1 MRVTKEAMVNDVI
14 LDGYVKSFAKA
25 RGFSEHP
32 EDQMFEAFVASS
44 ILRKY
49 HQSDITDMEEHILVG
64 GGGDGGLDAIAILVN
79 GRPVVDEEGVEF
91 LSNNL
96 RRLDVEFVFVQAKTS
111 TAFSASDIGNSGFG
125 VEQFFATLLNATP
138 RVQFRDEVQQLVDL
152 THYLYQHAIKMQ
164 ENPKCFF
171 YYVTTGEWTEAAEPK
186 GRLNDIK
193 DRLDRLNFFSSVH
206 VTPIDAQMLK
216 ANYRELERGVDKSIE
231 FSKTAVFPV
240 IDGVDEAYIG
250 LLSGDE
256 FIKLISTNDNELN
269 RELFYDNVRDFQ
281 GNNPVNREISHT
293 LTNEQFRK
301 AFPLLNNGITII
313 ARSIKRRS
321 DTFEISGFQIVNGC
335 QTTHILFQNKDAVS
349 ADIFIPVKIVATNDS
364 QVVAEVIK
372 ATNRQTAVLPE
383 ALESLSPFHKELE
396 DLYNALES
404 GRKLSGRIY
413 YERRS
418 KQYVMDG
425 ISSSNIVTLTKQIK
439 SFIGMFLDEPHSHPR
454 YYGELL
460 KSYAYDEGRIFAS
473 DHRLEP
479 YYASGVALLM
489 VEKWFNTLQ
498 YGQEL
503 RHYRHQL
510 LMLLRILISGQP
522 HPPLN
527 SSRIANYSRR
537 IVDVLR
543 DPDQGPQE
551 FEKAVNF
558 LKESLAKF
566 GSNEGRGN
574 PPHRLRAFTER
585 LKQDALSRNQPQPR
599 TRSRSRST
607 AVPEKYSSPGDI
619 ERGRILF
626 FDDVK
631 QYGFIRKD
639 IGETIFVHESDIT
652 AIPYHLRVRDM
663 AVQYTVAEDIRHPGR
678 LKATQVRL
686 VD

>member
-1 MRVTKEAMVNDVI
+1 MNDVI
-14 LDGYVKSFAKA
+14 LDGHVKNFAKS
-25 RGFSEHP
+25 RGLSERTEP
-32 EDQMFEAFVASS
+32 QMFEAFVASS

-49 HQSDITDMEEHILVG
+49 HQSDITDMEEYILVG

-79 GRPVVDEEGVEF
+79 GRPVVNEEGVEF
-91 LSNNL
+91 LSNKL

-125 VEQFFATLLNATP
+125 VEQFFATLVKATP
-138 RVQFRDEVQQLVDL
+138 RVPFRDEVQQLIDL
-152 THYLYQHAIKMQ
+152 THYLYQHTIKMQ

-171 YYVTTGEWTEAAEPK
+171 YYVTTGEWTEATEPK

-193 DRLDRLNFFSSVH
+193 DKLDRLNIFSSVH
-206 VTPIDAQMLK
+206 VTPIDAQVLK
-216 ANYRELERGVDKSIE
+216 ENYRELERGVDKNIE

-256 FIKLISTNDNELN
+256 FIKLVSTNDNELN

-281 GNNPVNREISHT
+281 GNNPVNKEIGDT
-293 LTNEQFRK
+293 LTNDQFRK
-301 AFPLLNNGITII
+301 AFPLFNNGITII

-404 GRKLSGRIY
+404 GRKLSDRVY

-418 KQYVMDG
+418 KQYVAMDG

-439 SFIGMFLDEPHSHPR
+439 SFIAMFLDEPHSHPR

-460 KSYAYDEGRIFAS
+460 KSYAYDEGRIFAGN
-473 DHRLEP
+473 HKLEP
-479 YYASGVALLM
+479 YYASGVASLM
-489 VEKWFNTLQ
+489 VEKWLNTPHYDQ
-498 YGQEL
+498 GL

-522 HPPLN
+522 HPRLN
-527 SSRIANYSRR
+527 SSQVADYSKR

-543 DPDQGPQE
+543 DPNRGPQE
-551 FEKAVNF
+551 FEKAVGI
-558 LKESLAKF
+558 LKESRSKF
-566 GSNEGRGN
+566 GSSEGRN
-574 PPHRLRAFTER
+574 PPHRLRAFTEQ
-585 LKQDALSRNQPQPR
+585 LKQDVLSRDQ
-599 TRSRSRST
+599 TRHTAQSRPI
-607 AVPEKYSSPGDI
+607 AVAEKPPAIGDV
-619 ERGRILF
+619 ERGRIQF

-639 IGETIFVHESDIT
+639 QGGSIFFHESDI
-652 AIPYHLRVRDM
+652 ANIPYHLRVRGT
-663 AVQYTVAEDIRHPGR
+663 AVQYIVAEDIRHPGR
-678 LKATQVRL
+678 LKATRVRL